1 MIQQSELLKI
11 LKDEHDFSISRQAFS
26 KKVEK
31 GFIRAYYKE
40 NSNRKFYKI
49 NEVLSFF
56 GLTEKKIIADNEND
70 YIITLE
76 SLLKECTSSLEKVR
90 VERAFYRAEKKI
102 LRYEKLKEEYT
113 HKDYINEH
121 TKIIGEKMEKG
132 VKAII
137 PKIKK
142 ILQENNFKD
151 DSFTPVIKKL
161 LQDSLKSKSKLNYK
175 KVVKLE
181 KARYD

>member
-11 LKDEHDFSISRQAFS
+11 LKNEHDFKISRQAFS

-49 NEVLSFF
+49 DEVLSFL
-56 GLTEKKIIADNEND
+56 GLSEKKVIEDNEND
-70 YIITLE
+70 NIITLE
-76 SLLKECTSSLEKVR
+76 SLLKECTSPLEKVR
-90 VERAFYRAEKKI
+90 VERAFHRAEKKI

-113 HKDYINEH
+113 HKDYINKE
-121 TKIIGEKMEKG
+121 TKIIGEKMERG
-132 VKAII
+132 VKEII

-142 ILQENNFKD
+142 ILQNNNFKD
-151 DSFTPVIKKL
+151 DSFIPVIKKL
-161 LQDSLKSKSKLNYK
+161 LHDSLENNSKLNYK
-175 KVVKLE
+175 KIVKLE